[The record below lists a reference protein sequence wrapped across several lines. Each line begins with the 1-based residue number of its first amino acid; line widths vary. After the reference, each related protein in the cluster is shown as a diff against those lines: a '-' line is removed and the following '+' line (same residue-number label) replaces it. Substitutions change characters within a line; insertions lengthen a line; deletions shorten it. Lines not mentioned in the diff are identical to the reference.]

1 MKEIAPIL
9 EKLANQLGT
18 TATYLWEVLIR
29 QAFVSGIQDIAFIVL
44 TAIYVGILYK
54 LHGKYSKPPEDR
66 YYNSYYDK
74 GDYIAPIMIIAAI
87 IGIFCS
93 IISIVC
99 VFTAITA
106 FVNPEYWALDRILG
120 AIGRCK

>member
-29 QAFVSGIQDIAFIVL
+29 QAFVSDIQDIAFIVL

-54 LHGKYSKPPEDR
+54 LHGKYSKPP
-66 YYNSYYDK
+66 
-74 GDYIAPIMIIAAI
+74 
-87 IGIFCS
+87 
-93 IISIVC
+93 
-99 VFTAITA
+99 
-106 FVNPEYWALDRILG
+106 
-120 AIGRCK
+120 